1 MQSWLAKHV
10 EKREKW
16 RKKVE
21 AYTYTYTIMQFVKLL
36 LYSLEF

>member
-1 MQSWLAKHV
+1 MQPWLTKHV

-21 AYTYTYTIMQFVKLL
+21 AYTNAVCLTFTLL
-36 LYSLEF
+36 PGILTAIL